1 MTLPYGFKAQAN
13 RIAVG
18 LRRLLGLMPDSPIDV
33 WMLLDRLRID
43 VIPLAYFYDIR
54 PEQVAQLRRDSG
66 EFSALLFRAGDG
78 GRIILLNDDHSPVR
92 QNSSVAHEAS
102 HSLLAHSPEV
112 VSSEPGCRNYDRGQE
127 SEANFLAGCI
137 LLPNEAAK
145 KIVMS
150 GMDLREA
157 RESYGVSDRML
168 QYRLNASGA
177 RIQRRRRRY

>member
-1 MTLPYGFKAQAN
+1 MTFPYGFKAKAN

-18 LRRLLGLMPDSPIDV
+18 LRTQLSLMPYSPIDV
-33 WMLLDRLRID
+33 RALLDKFGID
-43 VIPLAYFYDIR
+43 VVPLAFFSDIC
-54 PEQVAQLRRDSG
+54 PEQIAQLRRDSG
-66 EFSALLFRAGDG
+66 EFSALLFRAADG

-92 QNSSVAHEAS
+92 QNSSLAHEAS

-112 VSSEPGCRNYDRGQE
+112 VSVGPGCRNYNQGQE

-137 LLPNEAAK
+137 LIPNEAAK

-150 GMDLREA
+150 GMDLQEA
-157 RESYGVSDRML
+157 GESYGVSDRML

-177 RIQRRRRRY
+177 RIQNRRRRY